1 MNEAMVTAVVRHAL
15 TTFGGAFLAKWGLGG
30 GEIDAIAGIVGTAAG
45 LAWSVW
51 DKKKARE
58 TGL

>member
-1 MNEAMVTAVVRHAL
+1 MNEAVVAGLVRHLL
-15 TTFGGAFLAKWGLGG
+15 TTFGGAFLTKWGLGG
-30 GEIDAIAGIVGTAAG
+30 GEVDAIAGIIATAVG
-45 LAWSVW
+45 LAWSIR